1 MRLMSF
7 DERKV
12 AYFKEAGNRNT
23 DTILKLVEEYTKR
36 ENINDIVVASTTGE
50 TGAKASEIFKGR
62 NVVVVTHS
70 YGFQEPGKNELQEAF
85 KEEILRNDAK
95 IFTGTHDL
103 SSAERAI
110 RKDFGTIQ
118 SLELIANVLRLMGEG
133 TKVCVE
139 ITLMAADA
147 GLIPVDGDIVAIGG
161 TWRGA
166 DTALRIKP
174 AHATKF
180 FDLRIEEVI
189 AKPSNF

>member
-1 MRLMSF
+1 MSF

-85 KEEILRNDAK
+85 KEEILRNDAR
-95 IFTGTHDL
+95 IF
-103 SSAERAI
+103 S
-110 RKDFGTIQ
+110 
-118 SLELIANVLRLMGEG
+118 
-133 TKVCVE
+133 
-139 ITLMAADA
+139 
-147 GLIPVDGDIVAIGG
+147 
-161 TWRGA
+161 
-166 DTALRIKP
+166 
-174 AHATKF
+174 
-180 FDLRIEEVI
+180 
-189 AKPSNF
+189 